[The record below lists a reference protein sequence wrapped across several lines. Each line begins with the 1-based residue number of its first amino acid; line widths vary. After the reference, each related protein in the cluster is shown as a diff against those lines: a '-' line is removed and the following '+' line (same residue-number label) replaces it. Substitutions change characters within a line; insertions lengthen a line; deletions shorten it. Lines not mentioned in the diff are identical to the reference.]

1 MINIEELLA
10 EHLKKISTAPFLFI
24 GSGFSRRYLNLP
36 NWDGLLEQFSELV
49 PRSYDY
55 YVSTANK
62 ELPEVARLIAQDFHP
77 IWWDDD
83 KYLTSREKFK
93 GKINTIESPLKI
105 EIAQYLRDIT
115 YEYGKNENNDREID
129 ALKQVVIDGI
139 ITTNWDTFLEQVF
152 VDSDIK
158 AYIGQKELL
167 FSQPF
172 EVNEL
177 YKIHGCSTN
186 HESLVLT
193 SNDYKLFNQK
203 NPYLAAKLLTIFIEH
218 PVIFLGYSISDPNIQ
233 QILDSITACLD
244 QENIDKLKD
253 RLIFVERAAG
263 ATDAF
268 ESSSFTTSNRVTI
281 PITKIKTD
289 NYELV
294 YKALSKNK
302 RKFSMKTMR
311 QIKSQIYELVKTNDP
326 SGKVAV
332 IDGENLNAADIE
344 FVIGVGVTKA
354 AEQLRAARDEML
366 DTGYLNSIGY
376 QSIPQIDIY
385 KEILAD
391 PPSYDYDA
399 LISQTLP
406 QLLGT
411 NHRLPVFKFI
421 KECGIETEELPVQL
435 KRKLGKK
442 LTMNYFLTQSQRDI
456 KKSQL
461 RLYNNIP
468 ETIEGYADFTKA
480 LQCIPHLG
488 ADGINLDELHHLLKQ
503 HIDKLDADTPASMEL
518 KRLIRIYDWLKYGK
532 SLLPPATKIKLQR
545 RQGQATLKK

>member
-10 EHLKKISTAPFLFI
+10 KHLNKISTAPFLFI
-24 GSGFSRRYLNLP
+24 GSGFSRRYLDLP
-36 NWDGLLEQFSELV
+36 SWDGLLEQFSDLV

-55 YVSTANK
+55 YLSTANK
-62 ELPEVARLIAQDFHP
+62 DLPEVARLIAQDFHP

-83 KYLTSREKFK
+83 KYQSSRLDFK

-105 EIAQYLRDIT
+105 EISQYLRDVK
-115 YEYGKNENNDREID
+115 YEYGKDENNDREID

-152 VDSDIK
+152 SDSDIK
-158 AYIGQKELL
+158 TYIGQKELL

-177 YKIHGCSTN
+177 YKIHGCSTQ

-193 SNDYKLFNQK
+193 SNDYALFNQK

-244 QENIDKLKD
+244 QENINKLKD
-253 RLIFVERAAG
+253 RLIFVERASGEA
-263 ATDAF
+263 DAF
-268 ESSSFTTSNRVTI
+268 ESSSFTTSNRITI

-289 NYELV
+289 NYQLV
-294 YKALSKNK
+294 YKALTKTK

-326 SGKVAV
+326 NGKIAV

-354 AEQLRAARDEML
+354 AEQLGVIRDEMAA
-366 DTGYLNSIGY
+366 TGPLNSIGY
-376 QSIPQIDIY
+376 QSIQPIEIY

-391 PPSYDYDA
+391 SPTYDFKS
-399 LISQTLP
+399 LISRTLP
-406 QLLGT
+406 QLLGRS
-411 NHRLPVFKFI
+411 HKLPIFRFI
-421 KECGIETEELPVQL
+421 KECDFKEELPIQL
-435 KRKLGKK
+435 KRKLEKNI
-442 LTMNYFLTQSQRDI
+442 TMNYFLTQSQRDTD
-456 KKSQL
+456 KSQL
-461 RLYNNIP
+461 RLFNNIP
-468 ETIEGYADFTKA
+468 EIIDGYTDFTKA
-480 LQCIPHLG
+480 LQHIPHLG
-488 ADGINLDELHHLLKQ
+488 ANGIDLDELHGLLKE
-503 HIDKLDADTPASMEL
+503 HIDKLDKDPAVSQEL
-518 KRLIRIYDWLKYGK
+518 KRLIQIYDWLRYGRSLK
-532 SLLPPATKIKLQR
+532 SSPTKKQ
-545 RQGQATLKK
+545 

>member
-1 MINIEELLA
+1 M
-10 EHLKKISTAPFLFI
+10 
-24 GSGFSRRYLNLP
+24 
-36 NWDGLLEQFSELV
+36 
-49 PRSYDY
+49 
-55 YVSTANK
+55 
-62 ELPEVARLIAQDFHP
+62 
-77 IWWDDD
+77 
-83 KYLTSREKFK
+83 
-93 GKINTIESPLKI
+93 
-105 EIAQYLRDIT
+105 T

-139 ITTNWDTFLEQVF
+139 ITTNWDIFLEQVF
-152 VDSDIK
+152 ADSDIK

-244 QENIDKLKD
+244 QENIDKLKN
-253 RLIFVERAAG
+253 RLIFVERAGG
-263 ATDAF
+263 AADAF

-354 AEQLRAARDEML
+354 AEQLRAA
-366 DTGYLNSIGY
+366 
-376 QSIPQIDIY
+376 
-385 KEILAD
+385 
-391 PPSYDYDA
+391 
-399 LISQTLP
+399 
-406 QLLGT
+406 
-411 NHRLPVFKFI
+411 
-421 KECGIETEELPVQL
+421 
-435 KRKLGKK
+435 
-442 LTMNYFLTQSQRDI
+442 
-456 KKSQL
+456 
-461 RLYNNIP
+461 
-468 ETIEGYADFTKA
+468 
-480 LQCIPHLG
+480 
-488 ADGINLDELHHLLKQ
+488 
-503 HIDKLDADTPASMEL
+503 
-518 KRLIRIYDWLKYGK
+518 
-532 SLLPPATKIKLQR
+532 
-545 RQGQATLKK
+545 